1 MAQDIHT
8 SDAHQSKA
16 RRDRHMA
23 RVDASSGK
31 ATSLRVRIA
40 IGTRGLLALAGMI
53 SSTLLATAVIVGVAT
68 RKLPECA
75 TPRGMERYR

>member
-31 ATSLRVRIA
+31 ASLRVRIA

-68 RKLPECA
+68 RKLPEGA